1 MRILVEGYIIV
12 LTKYSVIYN
21 LLTAS
26 FIIKLRKALFKFRL
40 QNIYQHNVFGQL
52 CTIFI
57 IPINHEAL
65 SVKSN

>member
-26 FIIKLRKALFKFRL
+26 FIIKLRQALFKFRL
-40 QNIYQHNVFGQL
+40 HNIYQHNVFGQL
-52 CTIFI
+52 CKIFI